1 MMMTPK
7 TNFAMSP
14 TEAQNV
20 VVDWVQATEEFHRR
34 YFQINEVI
42 NGLYRG
48 KRSALSTTDKARH
61 AKISNLLRLRQK
73 MNDVLATL
81 LGDMADHKPGRSQAP
96 SKPGQLMSHTRLL
109 RELTRDI
116 DAELTRLTSI
126 HS

>member
-1 MMMTPK
+1 
-7 TNFAMSP
+7 MSP

-42 NGLYRG
+42 NGLYRA
-48 KRSALSTTDKARH
+48 KRQTLAISATDKTRQSKVA
-61 AKISNLLRLRQK
+61 NLLRLRQK
-73 MNDVLATL
+73 MNDVLSTL
-81 LGDMADHKPGRSQAP
+81 LGDMADQKPGRHQSP

-116 DAELTRLTSI
+116 DAELTRLTTK

>member
-1 MMMTPK
+1 M
-7 TNFAMSP
+7 
-14 TEAQNV
+14 
-20 VVDWVQATEEFHRR
+20 VVDWVQAAEEFHRR

-42 NGLYRG
+42 NGLHHG
-48 KRSALSTTDKARH
+48 KRQALSVATADKARY
-61 AKISNLLRLRQK
+61 AKITNLLRLRQK

-81 LGDMADHKPGRSQAP
+81 LGDMADHKPGRHQAP

-116 DAELTRLTSI
+116 DAELLRLTTK